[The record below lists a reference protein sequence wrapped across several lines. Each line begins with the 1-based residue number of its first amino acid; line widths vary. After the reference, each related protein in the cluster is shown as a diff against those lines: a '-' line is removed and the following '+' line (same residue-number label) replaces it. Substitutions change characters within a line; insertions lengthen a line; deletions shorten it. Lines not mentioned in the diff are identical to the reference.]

1 MAAATAA
8 DVRIWRR
15 PWWIWIQFQWQV
27 THESTKI
34 QHYNSWKKRTLL
46 LFNNIPLQIRQQFLS
61 YTHCIF
67 SQIPPSNIVL
77 MTTLISANSNSC
89 IYFSTLLSMLRH
101 PTLASP
107 FKTCATT
114 LSVLSSGVALHALS
128 IKLSL
133 NTNPFSY
140 LKTRFPV

>member
-1 MAAATAA
+1 MMDLDSVSVTS
-8 DVRIWRR
+8 DPRINQN
-15 PWWIWIQFQWQV
+15 PALHLPSFF
-27 THESTKI
+27 
-34 QHYNSWKKRTLL
+34 
-46 LFNNIPLQIRQQFLS
+46 FNNIPLQIRQQFLS

-107 FKTCATT
+107 FKACATT